1 MQATQTAV
9 VTRQDQIDAIIMRL
23 IRGEDHLSFTS
34 LNAFRR
40 SPVSF
45 IDYKQN
51 KLEQTDEETAAMKF
65 GSMLHCFVLEPDDF
79 ANRFYSFDDS
89 DKCNE
94 LIAGGAK
101 SPRATKAYKEW
112 YATQAESAGD
122 RTIVKPQ
129 EAAHARLVAN
139 NLKNNRAARR
149 VMDMCPVHE
158 KRIEWTHKNFNHK
171 GFIDG
176 DGEHAMFDLKSMA
189 DAEKRKAQRAIT
201 DKGMY
206 IQAAMYQFGSGLTK
220 MKQHYIIAVDKMSG
234 VSVHELHPRLLQQGL
249 EDYMA
254 LVDYFNVCII
264 EDAFEESF
272 DFWAKNRE
280 QRWTGI
286 FSAELPGYMLW

>member
-1 MQATQTAV
+1 MEAIV
-9 VTRQDQIDAIIMRL
+9 SRQDQIDAIIRKL
-23 IRGEDHLSFTS
+23 IHGEDHLSFTS

-40 SPVSF
+40 CPVSF
-45 IDYKQN
+45 IDYKLHKIQ
-51 KLEQTDEETAAMKF
+51 ETEEESAAMKF
-65 GSMLHCFVLEPDDF
+65 GAMLHVLVLEPHDF
-79 ANRFYSFDDS
+79 DNRFYTFDDS
-89 DKCNE
+89 DKCQE

-101 SPRATKAYKEW
+101 SPRATKQYKEW
-112 YATQAESAGD
+112 YATQAGSAGD

-129 EAAHARLVAN
+129 EAAHARLVAY

-158 KRIEWTHKNFNHK
+158 KKISWQHKNFNFK

-206 IQAAMYQFGSGLTK
+206 IQAACYQYGSGLTK

-234 VSVHELHPRLLQQGL
+234 VSVHELHPRLLEKGL
-249 EDYMA
+249 EDYMQ
-254 LVDYFNVCII
+254 LVDYFNVCIA

-272 DFWAKNRE
+272 DFWAKYRE
-280 QRWTGI
+280 ERWTGI

>member
-1 MQATQTAV
+1 MEATILNP
-9 VTRQDQIDAIIMRL
+9 TRQDQIDAIIMRL

-45 IDYKQN
+45 IDYKMG
-51 KLEQTDEETAAMKF
+51 KIEETEEETAAMKF
-65 GSMLHCFVLEPDDF
+65 GSMLHCLVLESGEF
-79 ANRFYSFDDS
+79 ENRYFTFDDS
-89 DKCNE
+89 DKCEE
-94 LIAGGAK
+94 LRQGGAK

-112 YATQAESAGD
+112 YSLQASSAGD
-122 RTIVKPQ
+122 RMIVKPQ

-139 NLKNNRAARR
+139 NVKYNRAARR
-149 VMDMCPVHE
+149 VMDLCPEHE
-158 KRIEWTHKNFNHK
+158 KPIEWTHKNFNFK

-176 DGEHAMFDLKSMA
+176 NGEHAIFDLKSMA

-206 IQAAMYQFGSGLTK
+206 IQAAMYQHGLNLTAL
-220 MKQHYIIAVDKMSG
+220 KQHFIIAVDKMSG
-234 VSVHELHPRLLQQGL
+234 VSVHELHPRLLHQGM
-249 EDYMA
+249 EDYMK

-264 EDAFEESF
+264 NDDFERSF
-272 DFWAKNRE
+272 DFWAEYRE
-280 QRWTGI
+280 ERWTGI